1 MHEPG
6 HFADRAAR
14 HFAAL
19 RRRDRAGSDPKPPFP
34 DGWFDLDAGLYA
46 DFGAMFYLA
55 ALVPFHAGRSL
66 AAATSTFEP
75 ALRLGQYHIFRSDG
89 FPRAFVSWAGLSPEV
104 ERRLALKRTPLRA
117 EEWNGGPSVWLID
130 DGQKVRRDAV
140 DTPWEQGADNPVW
153 SPGEPL
159 RLIALRDEVVAFQVV
174 VEADGSPLD
183 NVTVDFAGLTGPDG
197 ARIENAPGADD
208 PTRSVG
214 RRIERFVAHFVDIRR
229 PSASRFSSPA

>member
-34 DGWFDLDAGLYA
+34 DGWFDLDTGLYA

-130 DGQKVRRDAV
+130 FVAPFGHMREIVPRL
-140 DTPWEQGADNPVW
+140 TENP
-153 SPGEPL
+153 
-159 RLIALRDEVVAFQVV
+159 ALRRLRALWLTEGSDSYRIIEWTRAAAGGRVDERVF
-174 VEADGSPLD
+174 
-183 NVTVDFAGLTGPDG
+183 
-197 ARIENAPGADD
+197 
-208 PTRSVG
+208 
-214 RRIERFVAHFVDIRR
+214 
-229 PSASRFSSPA
+229 SPARFARHLDES